1 MLQTESRA
9 AGSNTDLSY
18 ALAGDAPADGPA
30 YAPRDG
36 GGLPVAISLFA
47 DRPHVREAMRADAQ
61 LAGFRV
67 VQAEGLIALDDGK
80 TRALG
85 DLVAVDASGAD
96 AATLAMLA
104 RLDKRVARSGG
115 QLIVAT
121 TIGALEPVMVA
132 MGESDPVLLVE
143 PGRGEALARLAGAR
157 VRDLSAEDRVAVMRL
172 VERVSLLAEKLDG
185 LMASDDVP
193 RDGSAAFA
201 FGTGQEATG
210 NLREHRQRGR
220 EADAPSPVPGLP
232 DPRRIRALI
241 RKRQARARFFEAE
254 LFADPAWDIL
264 LDLTAA
270 RAEGRRVSVTSLC
283 IASGVPPTTALRW
296 IAQMTRQGLLRREED
311 LVDRRRAFIALSDS
325 AVEAM
330 ARYFDATGTCDCAG
344 I

>member
-1 MLQTESRA
+1 MKHLATCA
-9 AGSNTDLSY
+9 
-18 ALAGDAPADGPA
+18 ALAGMMTASSAFAGGTIKFGHDNKADPFENPAHACTAVFSNILESGTNGSVDVEVFGSNQLGTA
-30 YAPRDG
+30 AEHVQMVRDG
-36 GGLPVAISLFA
+36 IL
-47 DRPHVREAMRADAQ
+47 Q
-61 LAGFRV
+61 
-67 VQAEGLIALDDGK
+67 
-80 TRALG
+80 
-85 DLVAVDASGAD
+85 
-96 AATLAMLA
+96 ATLT
-104 RLDKRVARSGG
+104 S
-115 QLIVAT
+115 T
-121 TIGALEPVMVA
+121 GALASYYPRIDVLNLPFA
-132 MGESDPVLLVE
+132 FSDNTSTYELFD
-143 PGRGEALARLAGAR
+143 GAFGEALARLAGAR

>member
-1 MLQTESRA
+1 MKHLATCA
-9 AGSNTDLSY
+9 
-18 ALAGDAPADGPA
+18 ALAGMMTASSAFAGGTIKFGHDNKADPFENPAHACTAVFSNILESGTNGSVDVEVFGSNQLGTA
-30 YAPRDG
+30 AEHVQMVRDG
-36 GGLPVAISLFA
+36 IL
-47 DRPHVREAMRADAQ
+47 Q
-61 LAGFRV
+61 
-67 VQAEGLIALDDGK
+67 
-80 TRALG
+80 
-85 DLVAVDASGAD
+85 
-96 AATLAMLA
+96 ATLT
-104 RLDKRVARSGG
+104 S
-115 QLIVAT
+115 T
-121 TIGALEPVMVA
+121 GALASYYPRIDVLNLPFA
-132 MGESDPVLLVE
+132 FSDNTSTYELFD
-143 PGRGEALARLAGAR
+143 GAFGEALARLAGAR

-311 LVDRRRAFIALSDS
+311 LVDRRRAFIALSGS